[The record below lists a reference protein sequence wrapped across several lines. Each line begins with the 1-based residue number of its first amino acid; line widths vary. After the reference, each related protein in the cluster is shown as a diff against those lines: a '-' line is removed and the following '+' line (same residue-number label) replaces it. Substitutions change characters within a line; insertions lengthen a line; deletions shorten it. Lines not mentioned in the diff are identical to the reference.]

1 MMSVDLMSKLLPGNG
16 KQLFACFVFSV
27 FAGGVWASN
36 MTADHSQFEAL
47 QQPFTDVEDIN
58 VACVSCHNQAEEQL
72 HDTVHWQ
79 WTFPLEGEAED
90 GDEQLGKLHVLNGYH
105 PNVVSNASDC
115 GSCHI
120 GYGLSSR
127 VSDVIQEAAVDCLMC
142 HDTSGEYFYN
152 KFHQDGAEC
161 TMCHDD
167 AGEANKDRVKDEGE
181 RFTLGLTEIA
191 QSVGATSVAS
201 CGSCHFYD
209 GGADGAK
216 HGDLDSALIGAEF
229 EMDVHMS
236 PDGANL
242 SCSDCHQSDNHK
254 LAGSR
259 YESLSPIDTQGV
271 SALEGSR
278 ATCVSCHGDRPMHD
292 EKLNDHTDVVACQAC
307 HIPAYAR
314 NGISTKTSWD
324 WSTAEKR
331 DRRRRPIASYDE
343 DGNVIFASGKGDMT
357 YGDDLTPMYQW
368 HDGKLDYA
376 TVGETID
383 PAQLTP
389 LNPSQAVRDGEAKI
403 FPFHQ
408 FTSRLPYDVETNQL
422 LPINLVGR
430 SRDALWNGYD
440 WEKALKAGARAADVE
455 FSGEYD
461 FADVQTIR
469 ALNHTVAPK
478 EQALQCVD
486 CHSENGLMA
495 AVPNVYV
502 PGSGQHSWLDR
513 FGGLAML
520 AAFFGVLMHGAL
532 RWFFNRRRRQS

>member
-1 MMSVDLMSKLLPGNG
+1 MTLSKMNKLLPGNG
-16 KQLFACFVFSV
+16 WQLLLFLALLSFTGS
-27 FAGGVWASN
+27 GWASN
-36 MTADHSQFEAL
+36 MTADHSQFESL
-47 QQPFTDVEDIN
+47 QQPFQDVEDIN
-58 VACVSCHNQAEEQL
+58 AACVDCHNQAEAQL

-79 WTFPLEGEAED
+79 WVYPLDGEADD
-90 GDEQLGKLHVLNGYH
+90 GQKTLGKLNVINGYH
-105 PNVVSNASDC
+105 PNVVSNAGDC

-127 VSDVIQEAAVDCLMC
+127 VTDVIKEAEVDCLMC

-167 AGEANKDRVKDEGE
+167 AGELNKSRVKEEGD
-181 RFTLGLTEIA
+181 RFTLELTEIA
-191 QSVGATSVAS
+191 QSVGATSNAS

-216 HGDLDSALIGAEF
+216 HGDLDSMLINAEF

-236 PDGANL
+236 SDGADLN
-242 SCSDCHQSDNHK
+242 CSDCHQSDTHK

-259 YESLSPIDTQGV
+259 YEALSPIDDGGV

-278 ATCVSCHGDRPMHD
+278 ATCVSCHDDRPMHD

-307 HIPAYAR
+307 HIPTYAR
-314 NGISTKTSWD
+314 NGIATKTSWD
-324 WSTAEKR
+324 WTEADKR
-331 DRRRRPIASYDE
+331 DRQRRPMANYDE
-343 DGNVIFASGKGDMT
+343 NDRVIFASGKGEMT
-357 YGDDLTPMYQW
+357 YGENLTPIYQW
-368 HDGKLDYA
+368 HDGELDYA
-376 TVGETID
+376 LVGQAINPEGV
-383 PAQLTP
+383 TP
-389 LNPSQAVRDGEAKI
+389 LNPSDAKRDGQAKI

-408 FTSRLPYDVETNQL
+408 FNSKLPYDVESEQL

-440 WEKALKAGARAADVE
+440 WDKALKAGARAADMD
-455 FSGEYD
+455 FSGEFD
-461 FADVQTIR
+461 FAEVTTIR

-478 EQALQCVD
+478 EQSVQCVD
-486 CHSENGLMA
+486 CHSKGGLMA
-495 AVPNVYV
+495 SVPDVYV

-513 FGGLAML
+513 FGGLALL
-520 AAFFGVLMHGAL
+520 ATFAGVLLHGAL
-532 RWFFNRRRRQS
+532 RWIFTIRRNRS